1 MVHLSSLKFKNNN
14 MTQKNPINHYVFP
27 GLKLDK
33 NDSEKYPFTKKIN
46 KQITE
51 DELFEIVENKSGF
64 TKENLISPS
73 RKRELVDMRQLV
85 SFVLK
90 TDFNRTLASI
100 GTLLGDRDH
109 STILHSIRKFY
120 DLYETNTGYK
130 NKCNSILESAGIKTD
145 NII

>member
-1 MVHLSSLKFKNNN
+1 
-14 MTQKNPINHYVFP
+14 MTQKNPINPYVFP
-27 GLKLDK
+27 GLKF
-33 NDSEKYPFTKKIN
+33 SEIDLENNPFIRIIN
-46 KQITE
+46 RRITE

-100 GTLLGDRDH
+100 GELLGDRDH
-109 STILHSIRKFY
+109 TTILHSIRKFY
-120 DLYETNTGYK
+120 DLYETNIGYK
-130 NKCNSILESAGIKTD
+130 NTCDSILKLAGIKTD
-145 NII
+145 NIV